1 MRIFQ
6 DFQWYQKEVLSLCLV
21 IFQVLSTG
29 MYHHTSD
36 PFHLIGSTFDVPG
49 LQEDIILLT
58 VNSRELAAQELCIQ
72 DSLDHGG
79 STIKKEYLQ
88 GESSEWD
95 EACDIG
101 EFNGR
106 YIPNKVQEAG
116 GGNND
121 IFNPELSKF
130 RYLKLYS
137 GLENG
142 VKIFGYQITW

>member
-1 MRIFQ
+1 M
-6 DFQWYQKEVLSLCLV
+6 VLERG
-21 IFQVLSTG
+21 IIIVLG
-29 MYHHTSD
+29 NFLGFVHR
-36 PFHLIGSTFDVPG
+36 DVPPYVRPFPPYWFNFRCSWFAG
-49 LQEDIILLT
+49 GYHI
-58 VNSRELAAQELCIQ
+58 VNSEQQRVGSIGTLHTRQFG
-72 DSLDHGG
+72 SWGTDH
-79 STIKKEYLQ
+79 KKEYLQ